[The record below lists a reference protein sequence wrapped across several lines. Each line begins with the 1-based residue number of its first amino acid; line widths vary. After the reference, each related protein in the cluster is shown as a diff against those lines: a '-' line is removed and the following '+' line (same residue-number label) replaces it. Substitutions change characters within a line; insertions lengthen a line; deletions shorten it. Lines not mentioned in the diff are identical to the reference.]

1 VAFAPSPQ
9 PSPPQRGRGEGEGR
23 VRGFAGEIY
32 ATLRFIIS
40 FILISFFPAF
50 LSLFARANSATV
62 NYDLF

>member
-1 VAFAPSPQ
+1 LPPHPSPL
-9 PSPPQRGRGEGEGR
+9 PRNGGEGR

-32 ATLRFIIS
+32 AILRFIIS